1 MKTTIKKMHN
11 PPHPGESIRM
21 HCIEPLGISITEAAK
36 ALGVSRKMLSQVIN
50 GRARVTPNLAVRL
63 AKAFKTTP
71 ESWLNQQIH
80 YDLWQEAQNCD
91 LRLVQCL
98 VQNEKPEST
107 R

>member
-21 HCIEPLGISITEAAK
+21 LCFEPLGISITDAAK

-80 YDLWQEAQNCD
+80 YDLWQETQNND
-91 LRLVQCL
+91 FGLVKCL
-98 VQNEKPEST
+98 VQKSS
-107 R
+107 

>member
-11 PPHPGESIRM
+11 PPHPGESIRTL
-21 HCIEPLGISITEAAK
+21 CFEPLGISITEAAK